1 MGNLDKLLT
10 SENTTTEGTSIAI
23 KSTSTIANVECLEK
37 ILGNF
42 WDLSDDIETLFNC
55 TLVNRLWCKIAI
67 PFLWSNPFGYLRCQK
82 HDRGWQLIRTY
93 LSCLPDDEKT
103 KVNKWI
109 LQADLKKPLFD
120 YPIYLKCLDTFGFQE
135 AMTKWK
141 RHHWRTVWER
151 LGHFDMDKAI
161 GDILFSRC
169 RGLDSLDIIFFA
181 YTQNIAYFEEPSNGL
196 TKLQSCKIIH
206 DLQGRY
212 YNYTENR
219 EQVTL
224 NDNFKIITK
233 YAHNIK
239 YLEINL
245 PESRSGRT
253 GHELVKL
260 LKNQKN
266 LEEFVVREFWDISL
280 TANVFDT
287 LRLQSNF
294 LKALS
299 LIRITHFHEKL
310 SRLLNSCPN
319 LKILRFL
326 EPDIRID
333 SEVPSFNCE
342 LTNFCVWGKPMISH
356 FIIIPDITFDLD
368 IVKSILESSS
378 STLTKLVLGT
388 FTKELCL
395 TIFKCK
401 KLKFLIIQ
409 ASEDISSLLPLYL
422 LSSDLQ
428 QLTLFGK
435 HKNYFNQQT
444 LVEFSKSLPSTLYH
458 LDLLLE
464 ILPKDLMVLISNC
477 SSPLKK
483 ISLHHQ
489 QNIFDDV
496 LLFLKKYIQKNKRFT
511 ELRYIIDNKVYGEVY
526 LDPILHA
533 LKTIPKINYVLG
545 KNNFYPFYFQDT
557 GYF

>member
-1 MGNLDKLLT
+1 MVNLDELLKVESTTNSSINKLD
-10 SENTTTEGTSIAI
+10 
-23 KSTSTIANVECLEK
+23 VVCLEK
-37 ILGNF
+37 IIGNF
-42 WDLSDDIETLFNC
+42 SDDLATLFEC
-55 TLVNRLWCKIAI
+55 ILVNRLWCKIVI
-67 PFLWSNPFGYLRCQK
+67 PLLWSNPFEYLKCQK
-82 HDRGWQLIRTY
+82 HDHGWQLIRTY
-93 LSCLPDDEKT
+93 LTCLPDNEKT
-103 KVNKWI
+103 MVNKWI
-109 LQADLKKPLFD
+109 LQADLRTPLFD
-120 YPIYLKCLDTFGFQE
+120 YPMYLKSLDTFGFQE

-161 GDILFSRC
+161 GDILFRRC
-169 RGLDSLDIIFFA
+169 RGLDSLSIIFFS

-196 TKLQSCKIIH
+196 TKLQTCKIIH

-224 NDNFKIITK
+224 NDNFNVISK

-239 YLEINL
+239 HLEINL

-266 LEEFVVREFWDISL
+266 LEEFVVREFWNVYL
-280 TANVFDT
+280 TADIFDT
-287 LRLQSNF
+287 LKLQCNF

-299 LIRITHFHEKL
+299 FIRMTHFHEKL
-310 SRLLNSCPN
+310 SELLNSCSN

-326 EPDIRID
+326 EPDIRVD
-333 SEVPSFNCE
+333 SEVPSFNCK
-342 LTNFCVWGKPMISH
+342 LTNFCVWGKPMISQ
-356 FIIIPDITFDLD
+356 FIINPEITFDLN
-368 IVKSILESSS
+368 IIKSIIESSAPI
-378 STLTKLVLGT
+378 LTKLVLGT
-388 FTKELCL
+388 FTKELCS
-395 TIFKCK
+395 TIFQCT

-409 ASEDISSLLPLYL
+409 AKEDISSLLPLYL
-422 LSSDLQ
+422 LTSDLQ

-444 LVEFSKSLPSTLYH
+444 LLKFSNSLPSTLYQ

-464 ILPKDLMVLISNC
+464 ILPKDLMDLLSNC

-483 ISLHHQ
+483 ISIHHQ
-489 QNIFDDV
+489 QNTFDDV
-496 LLFLKKYIQKNKRFT
+496 LLFLKKYIQMNEGFS
-511 ELRYIIDNKVYGEVY
+511 ELRYIIDSKVYGEVY
-526 LDPILHA
+526 LDPILQA
-533 LKTIPKINYVLG
+533 LRTIPELKYVLG
-545 KNNFYPFYFQDT
+545 KNNFYPYYFQDT